1 MAAILI
7 IVLVI
12 LTVAALPTWNYSAR
26 WGYGPGGTV
35 GVLLLVVA
43 VLALTGYL

>member
-1 MAAILI
+1 MAAVLI

-26 WGYGPGGTV
+26 WGYAPGGAV
-35 GVLLLVVA
+35 GALLLVVA
-43 VLALTGYL
+43 VLTLTGWL